1 MEGVNDMAVKKKAV
15 RKKSKRRGRSAVATD
30 NRPVAVTTFRL
41 YRDQLVALQR
51 RALDRRAEGLPGR
64 ADASSVLRELLDR
77 ELGTG

>member
-1 MEGVNDMAVKKKAV
+1 MAAKKKAV
-15 RKKSKRRGRSAVATD
+15 RKKSKRRGASRSRSAVASTD
-30 NRPVAVTTFRL
+30 ERSVAVTTFRL

-51 RALDRRAEGLPGR
+51 RALDRRAQGLPGR

>member
-1 MEGVNDMAVKKKAV
+1 MAAKKKAV
-15 RKKSKRRGRSAVATD
+15 RKKSKRRGASRSAVASND
-30 NRPVAVTTFRL
+30 DRPVAVTTFRL

-51 RALDRRAEGLPGR
+51 RALDRRAQGLPGR

>member
-1 MEGVNDMAVKKKAV
+1 MAAKKKAV
-15 RKKSKRRGRSAVATD
+15 RKKSKRRGASRSAVATD
-30 NRPVAVTTFRL
+30 DRPVAVTTFRL